1 MAEMLVKVWACNIC
15 GYEWLAKTKPARC
28 ASHKCRSRK
37 WMPKEQIIQ
46 GSQYQACYELAL
58 GQAFHAAYKCDVCG
72 HIWLAKEQRKPERCA
87 AAKCKSRK
95 WNAGAATVKTVLKF
109 HAGKKVKEYT

>member
-1 MAEMLVKVWACNIC
+1 M
-15 GYEWLAKTKPARC
+15 PA
-28 ASHKCRSRK
+28 
-37 WMPKEQIIQ
+37 EQIIQ
-46 GSQYQACYELAL
+46 GWPSKEQLDLAL

-72 HIWLAKEQRKPERCA
+72 HMWLAKEQRKPERCA